1 MITIISGT
9 NRPYSNARVVSNIY
23 ARLLEERQVPNQI
36 LDLLDLPPDFIFSA
50 LYQNAGKNAQYN
62 QLNKLI
68 EGTDKFVFIVPEY
81 NGSFPGV
88 LKAFIDGLSY
98 PRSFKN
104 KKAALVGIS
113 TGSQGGA
120 LALSH
125 LTDILHYMGM
135 HVLAAKPRLN
145 YISKSLANGQLTNT
159 LYENLLLEQISDF
172 ITFWFIFTTASK

>member
-9 NRPYSNARVVSNIY
+9 NRPRSNARIISNIY
-23 ARLLEERQVPNQI
+23 ASLLAQRNVPNQI
-36 LDLLDLPPDFIFSA
+36 LDLLDLPPDFVFSA
-50 LYQNAGKNAQYN
+50 LYHNAGKNEQYN
-62 QLNKLI
+62 ELNKLI
-68 EGTDKFVFIVPEY
+68 ETTDKFVFIVPEY

-98 PRSFKN
+98 PGSFKN

-125 LTDILHYMGM
+125 LTDVLHYMGM

-145 YISKSLANGQLTNT
+145 YISKSLHNGELTNS
-159 LYENLLLEQISDF
+159 LYENLLLEQIDSF
-172 ITFWFIFTTASK
+172 ITF

>member
-9 NRPYSNARVVSNIY
+9 NRPRSNARVISTIY
-23 ARLLEERQVPNQI
+23 ASLLDKRDMPNQI
-36 LDLLDLPPDFIFSA
+36 LDLLDLPPDFVFSA
-50 LYQNAGKNAQYN
+50 LYHNAGKNEQYN
-62 QLNKLI
+62 ELNKLI
-68 EGTDKFVFIVPEY
+68 ETTDKFVFIVPEY

-98 PRSFKN
+98 PGSFKN

-125 LTDILHYMGM
+125 LTDVLHYMGM

-145 YISKSLANGQLTNT
+145 YISKSLHNGELTNT
-159 LYENLLLEQISDF
+159 LYESLLLEQIESF
-172 ITFWFIFTTASK
+172 INF